1 MRSYLETQD
10 GMKIYGAFSDMYSH
24 KTLPKKVTGVKAGNV
39 EDTSVKLTWSKVTG
53 ADGYFVYLYD
63 SKTKK
68 STLLDTVDTN
78 ACEIKNL
85 SPKTTYSYKVAA
97 YVEGENDT
105 YNGTLSG
112 ACKVVTKEAKQ
123 IKPVKVSGMK
133 VTKAGTTSAT
143 ISWNAQDKVSG
154 YRVYLYDK
162 KTKKSTFVKATS
174 KNSYTM
180 KGLKPA
186 TQYYVKVKAYAKANG
201 TTLYGAASNSLS
213 VKTK

>member
-1 MRSYLETQD
+1 
-10 GMKIYGAFSDMYSH
+10 MYSH

-162 KTKKSTFVKATS
+162 KTKKS
-174 KNSYTM
+174 N
-180 KGLKPA
+180 
-186 TQYYVKVKAYAKANG
+186 
-201 TTLYGAASNSLS
+201 
-213 VKTK
+213 